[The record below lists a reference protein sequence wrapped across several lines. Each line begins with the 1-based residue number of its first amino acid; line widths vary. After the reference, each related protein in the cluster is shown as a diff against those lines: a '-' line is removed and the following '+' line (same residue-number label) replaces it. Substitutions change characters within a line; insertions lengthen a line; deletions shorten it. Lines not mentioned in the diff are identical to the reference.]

1 MNIKLNKQLVQILS
15 VLFITFN
22 LLGISL
28 PLLIEA
34 KINDIAL
41 SNTEIFKVLLFNLMF
56 FLASLSQV
64 IFGIWL
70 YFNAEKVN
78 QDKWTW
84 LFIGLVCGQYS
95 LILLLATVLLQGTNI
110 KQDFFKS
117 IRNSLLLLIG
127 AIVIGFVIKGFSAY
141 SARLITNIDLMH
153 KLRTIYLQIPSAVNI
168 TALVILNILFTLK
181 INKLLNENN
190 IEKKLVWI
198 ISTLISGIF
207 PVIIFYNL
215 IALKKQENTPLEF

>member
-127 AIVIGFVIKGFSAY
+127 AIVIGFAIKGFSAY

>member
-127 AIVIGFVIKGFSAY
+127 AIVIGFAIKGFSAY

-207 PVIIFYNL
+207 PVIIYYNL

>member
-56 FLASLSQV
+56 FWASLSQV

-127 AIVIGFVIKGFSAY
+127 AIVIGFAIKGFSAY